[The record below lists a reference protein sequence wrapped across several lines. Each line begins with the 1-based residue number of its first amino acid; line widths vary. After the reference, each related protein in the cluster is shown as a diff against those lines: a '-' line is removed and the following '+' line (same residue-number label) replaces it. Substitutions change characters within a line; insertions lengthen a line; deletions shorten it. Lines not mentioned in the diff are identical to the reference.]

1 MAHQTIL
8 DRGKDYYLSADK
20 VLYWIEV
27 NQYKL
32 PSLKYAIKSNVK
44 GAISDYHC
52 CQAYIREMRQ
62 YLRTGTWISDFYG
75 ENQQFKTQWRNIHEW
90 LLLV

>member
-8 DRGKDYYLSADK
+8 DRGKDYYLSAD
-20 VLYWIEV
+20 

-52 CQAYIREMRQ
+52 CQAYIKEMRQ
-62 YLRTGTWISDFYG
+62 YLRTGAWVSDFYG
-75 ENQQFKTQWRNIHEW
+75 ENQQFKTQWRNIHE
-90 LLLV
+90 

>member
-1 MAHQTIL
+1 MIHKSIT
-8 DRGKDYYLSADK
+8 DKGKDYYLSADK

-27 NQYKL
+27 NQDKL

-44 GAISDYHC
+44 GAISDYHY

-75 ENQQFKTQWRNIHEW
+75 ENQEFKTFWRVIYE
-90 LLLV
+90 